1 VTAWLTVERE
11 RLPFDVAACEEAHKV
26 EVAGLL
32 MRLQL
37 DRLDR
42 LQDGTFALI
51 DYKTGVAQVKS
62 WIGER
67 PDEPQL
73 PLYFQT
79 AEQQISAL
87 AFARL
92 KRGKTFGFE
101 GVSATEN
108 VLPNVTPIEQKRGMQ
123 DRGYVSWDVLIQE
136 WEVALDNLAK
146 QFVNGI
152 AAVDP
157 KNGGLTCAQCDLQSV
172 CRVAEFNGVTI
183 DAGANTDADDA
194 TGASDD

>member
-1 VTAWLTVERE
+1 
-11 RLPFDVAACEEAHKV
+11 V

-42 LQDGTFALI
+42 LQDGTHALI

-73 PLYFQT
+73 PLYFHT
-79 AEQQISAL
+79 AEQEISAMV
-87 AFARL
+87 FARL

-101 GVSATEN
+101 GVSVTDN
-108 VLPNVTPIEQKRGMQ
+108 VLPNVTPIEHKRGMQ
-123 DRGYVSWDVLIQE
+123 ERGYVSWDALIEE
-136 WEVALDNLAK
+136 WEVALQNLAK
-146 QFVNGI
+146 QFVSGI
-152 AAVDP
+152 ATVDP

-172 CRVAEFNGVTI
+172 CRVAEFTGVASEVDDT
-183 DAGANTDADDA
+183 AGAADE
-194 TGASDD
+194 

>member
-1 VTAWLTVERE
+1 
-11 RLPFDVAACEEAHKV
+11 V

-42 LQDGTFALI
+42 LQDASYALI

-73 PLYFQT
+73 PLYLHT
-79 AEQQISAL
+79 AEQEISAL
-87 AFARL
+87 AFALL

-101 GVSATEN
+101 GVSVTEN
-108 VLPNVTPIEQKRGMQ
+108 VLPNVTPIEQKRGMRE
-123 DRGYVSWDVLIQE
+123 RGYESWRVLCQE
-136 WEVALDNLAK
+136 WEVALDNLAR
-146 QFVNGI
+146 QFVNGV

-157 KNGGLTCAQCDLQSV
+157 KNAGLTCAQCDLQSI
-172 CRVAEFNGVTI
+172 CRVAEFTGVASEI
-183 DAGANTDADDA
+183 DDTATVDDE
-194 TGASDD
+194 